1 MVPTL
6 AVGYSVKARGIAK
19 DLFGTWEDYVLPV
32 QSLSQKGELIE
43 GFEWLKEQEQA
54 VRARLEKVMPA
65 YLERTRQIGKTLGKL
80 AD

>member
-1 MVPTL
+1 MSFRCR
-6 AVGYSVKARGIAK
+6 ASARR
-19 DLFGTWEDYVLPV
+19 
-32 QSLSQKGELIE
+32 GELIE

>member
-1 MVPTL
+1 M
-6 AVGYSVKARGIAK
+6 
-19 DLFGTWEDYVLPV
+19 

-43 GFEWLKEQEQA
+43 GFEWLKEQEKA